1 MEESVSEGPRHL
13 TGETFQAFL
22 EGELEAAR
30 KARVEA
36 HLAECRRC
44 AAELEGWA
52 LLFRELE
59 ELPALG
65 PSPAFRDRVLSRLP
79 VQVADGSPLEVR
91 NPGLLQRLRDRLAGA
106 GRSASEHLA
115 PERIQDL
122 VEGALSGARKRRA
135 AAHLAACGS
144 CRTEAEDWQT
154 LFRTLD
160 ELPALEPSP
169 DFGARVMAAVD
180 VKAVAARARTA
191 RTALWKRLPAE
202 ALAAGRRLVPSTRR
216 GWALAGGALAAPALA
231 LMVALGAVVA
241 HPLLTVGDLVAF
253 GWWRMGDL
261 VGAAGTWA
269 LSQVV
274 ANPLLAQV
282 WGLVEVLAA
291 SPGVAVTGLLAL
303 WAAMLGAAWV
313 LYRNVVQPYL
323 ALEPHVH

>member
-1 MEESVSEGPRHL
+1 MSEGPRHL

-44 AAELEGWA
+44 AAELEGWT

-65 PSPAFRDRVLSRLP
+65 PSPAFRERVLAQVP
-79 VQVADGSPLEVR
+79 VRSPEGSPVEARTPGFLE
-91 NPGLLQRLRDRLAGA
+91 RLRARLTGA

-115 PERIQDL
+115 PERIQEL
-122 VEGALSGARKRRA
+122 VEGALSGARKRTA

-144 CRTEAEDWQT
+144 CRAEAESWQA

-160 ELPALEPSP
+160 QLPALEPSP

-180 VKAVAARARTA
+180 VEAVAERARAS
-191 RTALWKRLPAE
+191 RTALWRRLPAE
-202 ALAAGRRLVPSTRR
+202 ALAAGRGLVPSTRR
-216 GWALAGGALAAPALA
+216 GWALAGGVVAAPAVA
-231 LMVALGAVVA
+231 LVAALGAVVA
-241 HPLLTVGDLVAF
+241 HPLLTMGDLVAF
-253 GWWRMGDL
+253 AWWRMSDL

-282 WGLVEVLAA
+282 WGLVELAAA
-291 SPGVAVTGLLAL
+291 SPGVAAGGLLVL
-303 WAAMLGAAWV
+303 WTAMLGAAWV
-313 LYRNVVQPYL
+313 LYRNVVQPHF
-323 ALEPHVH
+323 ALEPHVR